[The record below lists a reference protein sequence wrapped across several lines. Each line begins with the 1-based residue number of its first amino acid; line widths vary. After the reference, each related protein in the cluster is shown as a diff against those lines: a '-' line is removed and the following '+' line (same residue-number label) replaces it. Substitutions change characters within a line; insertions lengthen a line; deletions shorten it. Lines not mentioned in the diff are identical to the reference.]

1 MIHDLSTSRLQLR
14 LVLVRLGVHKHLQPA
29 ALPLSSRRPFRFD
42 DLLPP
47 VPRRQRSIDREDERI
62 RARIGSS
69 AEATTRGRVAE
80 DGRDSELD
88 SENARLTT
96 SVATNH
102 ADRAEQP
109 PNAFTDM
116 LESPMKELD
125 GNPGARET
133 DDDDDNDGGDD
144 GGDERRRRGA
154 SNADASTFRSE
165 IAEAPNETVT
175 VDPNA
180 PLLPHRAASPSESE
194 LSMRLSSSSSSSSSG
209 VARDV
214 ATATANATRRRDSEK
229 KPTAD
234 AAA

>member
-1 MIHDLSTSRLQLR
+1 MAKTRCPLRRRAAAGGGGVSDSTRGGAFAQNPYYHR
-14 LVLVRLGVHKHLQPA
+14 VGDPN
-29 ALPLSSRRPFRFD
+29 RR
-42 DLLPP
+42 
-47 VPRRQRSIDREDERI
+47 RRQRSIDREDERI

-102 ADRAEQP
+102 ADRADQP

-116 LESPMKELD
+116 LESLMKELD

-133 DDDDDNDGGDD
+133 DDDDDDDGDDD

-180 PLLPHRAASPSESE
+180 PLLLHRAASPSESE